1 MSVHFTDAK
10 EVLNILRDI
19 QTYIFVQHKND
30 ELGKIIVKRINK
42 VLIDNDKEAK

>member
-30 ELGKIIVKRINK
+30 ELGKIIVERINK
-42 VLIDNDKEAK
+42 VLIDNEEEK

>member
-1 MSVHFTDAK
+1 MSIHFTDAK

-30 ELGKIIVKRINK
+30 ELGEIILKRINR
-42 VLIDNDKEAK
+42 VLTENEEKK